1 MKKFYR
7 MMKRHRA
14 IVSATAMVLAV
25 ALIFWV
31 VNTPAVVGA
40 AATDRILPI
49 YSVQTEEKVCA
60 LSFDAAWGNEDTQQ
74 LIDILGEYGV
84 KATFFVVGDWVDKY
98 PESVK
103 ALSDAGHDVMNHS
116 NDHAHF
122 SQLTTSQIVE
132 NVTECSQKIEAITG
146 TAPILFRCPY
156 GEYDDHVISALN
168 GMGVYTVQWDVDS
181 LDWKG
186 ISASEITNRVLSNVS
201 PGSIVLFHNA
211 AENTPEA
218 LPGIIQSLLD
228 DGYTIVPVSEM
239 IMRDN
244 YEMDHTGKQ
253 CKIGTA

>member
-1 MKKFYR
+1 
-7 MMKRHRA
+7 
-14 IVSATAMVLAV
+14 
-25 ALIFWV
+25 
-31 VNTPAVVGA
+31 
-40 AATDRILPI
+40 
-49 YSVQTEEKVCA
+49 
-60 LSFDAAWGNEDTQQ
+60 
-74 LIDILGEYGV
+74 
-84 KATFFVVGDWVDKY
+84 
-98 PESVK
+98 
-103 ALSDAGHDVMNHS
+103 MNHS

>member
-14 IVSATAMVLAV
+14 IVSATAMVLVV

-239 IMRDN
+239 IIRDN

-253 CKIGTA
+253 RKIGTA